1 MAEKII
7 AEYELRTGKF
17 KEEVKGVVNELD
29 KVQKEGKEAGET
41 TSKSLDKASTSA
53 KKLGTEVQKAESPMK
68 SLKGAAVQLGAV
80 LGITFGVDQLLNFTK
95 ESIRAAAFQQQQQA
109 LLLAA
114 LKGRE
119 DVQQR
124 LIKQAEDLQQRT
136 VYDAEVINQ
145 QQTFLANQGRTEEQI
160 TKTIEAA
167 VQLSAVTGDDLATS
181 VQKLDQTYEGSIG
194 RLGKLDEGFKKLTK
208 EQLANG
214 GAMDLIIQK
223 YGGFAEA
230 QAKTLDGQLKQLEN
244 TFGDIQEEIGKAFIP
259 TIESLVKGLKNT
271 SAAIDFAEVFKS
283 VQRVFE
289 TIIEP
294 TKIFIDSYKTLFN
307 AFSDG
312 KTPTEQT
319 VGIIDLLGT
328 VIKLVLTP
336 TRLLA
341 EGFNALVNWFVKA
354 YEEGGFLTTVVDGI
368 GSAFKA
374 TYGFISDLLGIEVE
388 LETTQ
393 KKVATSV
400 VSTAK
405 ALNQKTEA
413 TKADNEEDKKKI
425 SILQQVQK
433 EIAAITERITEQ
445 ALTGGPISQKDIDRL
460 TFLNGKLDGLK
471 TKLEEVKKITGSEP
485 ITIEAVTDFA
495 SVIGDEAK
503 KTNAIVKASVDE
515 SKVYLE
521 QVSAELAESLKNN
534 TGDVAKTFEEQV
546 QSLNS
551 TFSEI
556 GNQVANIAGL
566 VGQFQQLQ
574 RDEITRTYDTEIN
587 AIENSTLSEEAKS
600 KKIEA
605 LRKQQA
611 KEEYDLQVKQFKVN
625 KAIAIVQTIINTAQ
639 SIVAQLANPTPFAGI
654 ALAALAAATGAAQIG
669 IIAAQQPPAPAFA
682 EGTDFVQRGKNKAGV
697 DTIPAYLN
705 EGEAVIP
712 TDKNKAYPG
721 LAKAWI
727 AGNLDDYIV
736 RNFVA
741 PKLIDMERKA
751 EKRMAD
757 SFAASLKGDGFD
769 DARLLM
775 ATTEGNMYLKTIAK
789 EMKTKQKKRTAW

>member
-7 AEYELRTGKF
+7 AEYVLNTDKF
-17 KEEVKGVVNELD
+17 RQQVKGVAEDLGRVE
-29 KVQKEGKEAGET
+29 KEGKDAGET

-53 KKLGTEVQKAESPMK
+53 NKFGKSVKDVESPMQ
-68 SLKGAAVQLGAV
+68 SLKGTALKLGAV
-80 LGITFGVDQLLNFTK
+80 LGLTFGVDQLMNFTK

-160 TKTIEAA
+160 KKTIEAA
-167 VQLSAVTGDDLATS
+167 VQLSAVTGEDLATS
-181 VQKLDQTYEGSIG
+181 VMKLDQTYEGSIG
-194 RLGKLDEGFKKLTK
+194 RLGKLDSGFKKLTK

-214 GAMDLIIQK
+214 GAIDLIIQK
-223 YGGFAEA
+223 YQGFAES

-259 TIESLVKGLKNT
+259 TIEAVVKSLKST
-271 SAAIDFAEVFKS
+271 SAAIDFAEVFKA
-283 VQRVFE
+283 VQQVFE
-289 TIIEP
+289 SIIEP

-307 AFSDG
+307 TFSDG

-354 YEEGGFLTTVVDGI
+354 YEEGGFLTTVIDGI
-368 GSAFKA
+368 GSA
-374 TYGFISDLLGIEVE
+374 ISGLYNGIRDLLGVEVE

-393 KKVATSV
+393 KSLAKSI

-405 ALNQKTEA
+405 SLNEKTKA
-413 TKADNEEDKKKI
+413 TAADNEEDKKKI

-445 ALTGGPISQKDIDRL
+445 LLTGGVVSQKDIDRL

-485 ITIEAVTDFA
+485 ITLEAKTDFA

-521 QVSAELAESLKNN
+521 QVSAELADSLKNN
-534 TGDVAKTFEEQV
+534 TKQVGLSFEEQV
-546 QSLNS
+546 ELAKATLQ
-551 TFSEI
+551 EI

-574 RDEITRTYDTEIN
+574 RDEITRTYETQIN
-587 AIENSTLSEEAKS
+587 AIENSTLSEEVKA

-605 LRKQQA
+605 LRKKQA
-611 KEEYDLQVKQFKVN
+611 KEEYELQVKQFKIN
-625 KAIAIVQTIINTAQ
+625 KAISIVQAIINTAQ
-639 SIVAQLANPTPFAGI
+639 AITAQITAGPVGFV
-654 ALAALAAATGAAQIG
+654 LAALAAATGAAQIAL
-669 IIAAQQPPAPAFA
+669 IAAQQPPPPAFA
-682 EGTDFVQRGKNKAGV
+682 KGTDFVQRGKNKAGV
-697 DTIPAYLN
+697 DTVPAYLN

-775 ATTEGNMYLKTIAK
+775 ATSEGNMYLKTIAK